1 MQSVNG
7 IRLLTPSNIH
17 VRLCYN
23 GRYDVTLTIM
33 GGTPAAYWIGGERD
47 TGSDFGPEIDYTDG
61 HSSSSSSVTPDKCR
75 DRTLNQATT
84 AALRCIGHRTVR
96 DSYWLHR

>member
-7 IRLLTPSNIH
+7 IRLLKLSNIH

-23 GRYDVTLTIM
+23 VRYDVTFSIM
-33 GGTPAAYWIGGERD
+33 DGTPAAYWVGGGRD

-75 DRTLNQATT
+75 DKTLNEATT
-84 AALRCIGHRTVR
+84 AALHSTPSDTVQ
-96 DSYWLHR
+96 